1 MGTLI
6 RSARVEAPSTASPAQ
21 VWSVVA
27 DVTRTGEWSHECRQV
42 ELLDGAT
49 VTQPGTRFRGRNVC
63 GRSRWSR
70 TSEVIAVDAPHELA
84 WRTIPSRLLPDST
97 IWRIRVEPAAD
108 GGSTIIQ
115 SYEVVKLNPVIDRLF
130 WLFIPAHRDRRPAL
144 AEDMR
149 RLGEVAAA
157 ASPAAA
163 RR

>member
-6 RSARVEAPSTASPAQ
+6 RQMRVEAASTATPDQ

-27 DVTRTGEWSHECRQV
+27 DVTRTGEWSHECKVV

-49 VTQPGTRFRGRNVC
+49 ALAPGTRFRGRNVH

-70 TSEVIAVDAPHELA
+70 VNEVVAVDAPNELA
-84 WRTIPSRLLPDST
+84 WRTIPTRVFPDST

-108 GGSTIIQ
+108 GGSLLVQ

-130 WLFIPAHRDRRPAL
+130 YLLIPAHRDRSAAL
-144 AEDMR
+144 TEDMR
-149 RLGEVAAA
+149 RLGEVAA
-157 ASPAAA
+157 
-163 RR
+163 RRS